1 MEEKITFIDPE
12 TNEEVEFY
20 CLEQTTLNG
29 SNYIL
34 VTSEPEGD
42 SDAYILKQTS
52 SDDDEVTYSMVED
65 DVELSA
71 VGKVFAELLEDVDFE

>member
-42 SDAYILKQTS
+42 SDAYILKETS

>member
-42 SDAYILKQTS
+42 SDAYILKETS

-65 DVELSA
+65 DVEINA